1 MAIKKPQ
8 ELLKE
13 YYKDLESL
21 TPEECA
27 RLHQYAS
34 DTKKEMEKISK
45 VMTDMLL
52 NVYSGNFPKIVNL
65 RTASVVKGS
74 DRAPKAITWDEVLQ
88 NELPIEKDMFLRTSH
103 LNMKEL
109 RETSPV
115 TAAKMERHPW
125 YQSNKTPT
133 SDYIKWSDPIR
144 KIEK

>member
-74 DRAPKAITWDEVLQ
+74 DRAPKAISWQEVIT
-88 NELPIEKDMFLRTSH
+88 NELPIDKDTFLAASH

-109 RETSPV
+109 RAVSAV
-115 TAAKMERHPW
+115 TAAKMERSSW
-125 YQSNKTPT
+125 YQENKTPT